1 MSTALEIVATLPPMH
16 PGEVLREEFLLPLK
30 VSAGALAKACGV
42 PRTRIERIASEKLG
56 ISGDTAIRLARV
68 LRTTPELWMNLQSR
82 YELQTARAA
91 VGDLVERLRPLEF
104 AA

>member
-1 MSTALEIVATLPPMH
+1 MPAAVDIVATLPPMH

-68 LRTTPELWMNLQSR
+68 LKTTPELWMNLQSR
-82 YELQTARAA
+82 YEIQTARAT
-91 VGDLVERLRPLEF
+91 VGDLVEKLRPLEV